1 MEGKGKILR
10 ETTKEQE
17 NGKKRE
23 KMEGKGKIL
32 RETMKEQENGKNR
45 GKMGGNGKIRRKAKI
60 GSNVKMG
67 TPGK

>member
-1 MEGKGKILR
+1 
-10 ETTKEQE
+10 
-17 NGKKRE
+17 
-23 KMEGKGKIL
+23 MEGKGKIL